1 MRQLG
6 LYVSLLLA
14 QLEVSFL
21 FIHLQMID
29 MKETLALE
37 PDKYAL
43 VQTLI

>member
-6 LYVSLLLA
+6 LYIRLLLA
-14 QLEVSFL
+14 QLQVSFL

-43 VQTLI
+43 IQTLI

>member
-6 LYVSLLLA
+6 LYIRLLLA
-14 QLEVSFL
+14 QLQVAFL

-29 MKETLALE
+29 MKETLASE

-43 VQTLI
+43 IQTLI